1 MDKVL
6 IAMSGGVDSSVAAFL
21 MKEQGCEC
29 IGATMKLFHN
39 EDIGVSRT
47 KTCCS
52 LEDVEDAR
60 LVALH
65 LGIPYYVFNFSDDFK
80 GQVIDRFISSYERG
94 ATPNPCIDCNR
105 YLKFERLYERARILG
120 CDAIVTGHY
129 ARIEQENGRWL
140 LKKSLNESKDQSYV
154 LYSLTQDQLA
164 HTRLPL
170 GAMHKSETRRIAEE
184 QGFYNADKPDSQDI
198 CFVPD
203 GDYAGFIARYTGR
216 DCPAGDFVDE
226 SGRVLG
232 RHKGIVHYTVGQRK
246 GLGIAADAPLYVK
259 RIDAAPRFGMNE
271 VNAAAS
277 QVVML
282 VVPELSAAQPL
293 VRSVGSAMSMR
304 YYYGID
310 TGLKGEKQ
318 DAANDELIDT
328 VCRGTSLQCSYDFF
342 NVESRESS
350 RADYYSIYG
359 GLFYLGV
366 LLCVVFVCATVLIIY
381 YKQVCEGYE
390 DQARFDIMQ
399 KIGMTRREI
408 RRSVNSQ
415 LLTVFFLPLLGAGL
429 HLAFA
434 FPMLRRLLMLFE
446 LQNVALFAWASVVTF
461 AVFAVFYSIVYR
473 VTSAAYYS
481 IVSNQK

>member
-39 EDIGVSRT
+39 EDISVSRT

-60 LVALH
+60 LVALR

-140 LKKSLNESKDQSYV
+140 LKKSLDESKDQSYV

-203 GDYAGFIARYTGR
+203 GDYAGFIAHYTGR

-259 RIDAAPRFGMNE
+259 RIDAQENRVVLSG
-271 VNAAAS
+271 NAALFS
-277 QVVML
+277 R
-282 VVPELSAAQPL
+282 EL
-293 VRSVGSAMSMR
+293 
-304 YYYGID
+304 
-310 TGLKGEKQ
+310 T
-318 DAANDELIDT
+318 ANDFNWIAYDVPPRELRATARVRYHQREQAATVTVLSDGHVHLVFDEPQRAITPGQAVVLYDGDT
-328 VCRGTSLQCSYDFF
+328 VLGGGTIL
-342 NVESRESS
+342 
-350 RADYYSIYG
+350 
-359 GLFYLGV
+359 
-366 LLCVVFVCATVLIIY
+366 
-381 YKQVCEGYE
+381 
-390 DQARFDIMQ
+390 
-399 KIGMTRREI
+399 
-408 RRSVNSQ
+408 
-415 LLTVFFLPLLGAGL
+415 
-429 HLAFA
+429 
-434 FPMLRRLLMLFE
+434 
-446 LQNVALFAWASVVTF
+446 
-461 AVFAVFYSIVYR
+461 
-473 VTSAAYYS
+473 
-481 IVSNQK
+481 

>member
-140 LKKSLNESKDQSYV
+140 LKKSLDESKDQSYV

-259 RIDAAPRFGMNE
+259 RIDAAENR
-271 VNAAAS
+271 
-277 QVVML
+277 VVL
-282 VVPELSAAQPL
+282 SGNDALFSREL
-293 VRSVGSAMSMR
+293 M
-304 YYYGID
+304 
-310 TGLKGEKQ
+310 
-318 DAANDELIDT
+318 ANDFNWIAYDVPPRACATTSASRRRQSRCSRTGTCTSSSTSRSALSHRVRPSCCTMATPCSVAARFSDDILLFLSSAHPLSG
-328 VCRGTSLQCSYDFF
+328 RGALMRPAFF
-342 NVESRESS
+342 IPVHRGLPPAFAARAFRCAIHSSS
-350 RADYYSIYG
+350 RCRA
-359 GLFYLGV
+359 FWRPRA
-366 LLCVVFVCATVLIIY
+366 VCGAS
-381 YKQVCEGYE
+381 GRRGRN
-390 DQARFDIMQ
+390 AR
-399 KIGMTRREI
+399 
-408 RRSVNSQ
+408 
-415 LLTVFFLPLLGAGL
+415 
-429 HLAFA
+429 
-434 FPMLRRLLMLFE
+434 
-446 LQNVALFAWASVVTF
+446 
-461 AVFAVFYSIVYR
+461 
-473 VTSAAYYS
+473 
-481 IVSNQK
+481 

>member
-21 MKEQGCEC
+21 MKEQGCQC

-39 EDIGVSRT
+39 EDIGVKRT

-60 LVALH
+60 SVAFR

-80 GQVIDRFISSYERG
+80 GQVIDRFIAAYERG

-140 LKKSLNESKDQSYV
+140 LKKSLDESKDQSYV
-154 LYSLTQDQLA
+154 LYSLTQEQLA

-170 GAMHKSETRRIAEE
+170 GVMHKSETRRIAEE

-198 CFVPD
+198 CFVPN
-203 GDYAGFIARYTGR
+203 GDYAGFIARFTGH

-226 SGRVLG
+226 EGHVLG

-259 RIDAAPRFGMNE
+259 QIDAASNRVVLSGNE
-271 VNAAAS
+271 S
-277 QVVML
+277 L
-282 VVPELSAAQPL
+282 FSREL
-293 VRSVGSAMSMR
+293 
-304 YYYGID
+304 
-310 TGLKGEKQ
+310 T
-318 DAANDELIDT
+318 ANDFNWIAYDVPPRELCASARVRYHQREQAATVTVLGDGRVHLVFDEPQRAITPGQAVVLYDGDT
-328 VCRGTSLQCSYDFF
+328 VLGGGTIL
-342 NVESRESS
+342 
-350 RADYYSIYG
+350 
-359 GLFYLGV
+359 
-366 LLCVVFVCATVLIIY
+366 
-381 YKQVCEGYE
+381 
-390 DQARFDIMQ
+390 
-399 KIGMTRREI
+399 
-408 RRSVNSQ
+408 
-415 LLTVFFLPLLGAGL
+415 
-429 HLAFA
+429 
-434 FPMLRRLLMLFE
+434 
-446 LQNVALFAWASVVTF
+446 
-461 AVFAVFYSIVYR
+461 
-473 VTSAAYYS
+473 
-481 IVSNQK
+481 

>member
-39 EDIGVSRT
+39 EDIGVKRT

-60 LVALH
+60 SVAFR

-80 GQVIDRFISSYERG
+80 GQVIDRFIAAYERG

-140 LKKSLNESKDQSYV
+140 LKKSLDESKDQSYV
-154 LYSLTQDQLA
+154 LYSLTQEQLA

-198 CFVPD
+198 CFVPN
-203 GDYAGFIARYTGR
+203 GDYAGFIARFTGH

-226 SGRVLG
+226 EGHVLG

-259 RIDAAPRFGMNE
+259 QIDAASNRVVLSGNE
-271 VNAAAS
+271 S
-277 QVVML
+277 L
-282 VVPELSAAQPL
+282 FSREL
-293 VRSVGSAMSMR
+293 
-304 YYYGID
+304 
-310 TGLKGEKQ
+310 T
-318 DAANDELIDT
+318 ANDFNWIAYDVPPRELRASARVRYHQREQAATVTVLGDGRVHLVFDEPQRAITPGQAVVLYDGDT
-328 VCRGTSLQCSYDFF
+328 VLGGGTIL
-342 NVESRESS
+342 
-350 RADYYSIYG
+350 
-359 GLFYLGV
+359 
-366 LLCVVFVCATVLIIY
+366 
-381 YKQVCEGYE
+381 
-390 DQARFDIMQ
+390 
-399 KIGMTRREI
+399 
-408 RRSVNSQ
+408 
-415 LLTVFFLPLLGAGL
+415 
-429 HLAFA
+429 
-434 FPMLRRLLMLFE
+434 
-446 LQNVALFAWASVVTF
+446 
-461 AVFAVFYSIVYR
+461 
-473 VTSAAYYS
+473 
-481 IVSNQK
+481 